1 MNLKVT
7 INDFV
12 RYRQLKQECARLSRQ
27 IAKLEESNRKQ
38 VTDKAR
44 GSLPYFPYTERY
56 IPIVGLLHNTAR
68 INAKKDERAEMETEA
83 RKLLE
88 HFRAFLPTV
97 EDGEVRE
104 TLELY
109 YIDGL
114 SYRQIPP
121 HLGLDGDGA
130 VQMKKARKY
139 MRQFIKLDA
148 QNANENDIVKDR

>member
-1 MNLKVT
+1 MEVT

-12 RYRQLKQECARLSRQ
+12 RYRRLKFECARLSRQ
-27 IAKLEESNRKQ
+27 ISKLEESNGRQ
-38 VTDKAR
+38 VADKAT
-44 GSLPYFPYTERY
+44 GSLPYFPYTERH

-68 INAKKDERAEMETEA
+68 INAKKDELAEMEA
-83 RKLLE
+83 QALDLLE
-88 HFRAFLPTV
+88 RFKVFLPTV
-97 EDGEVRE
+97 EDSEVRE

>member
-1 MNLKVT
+1 MEVT

-27 IAKLEESNRKQ
+27 IVKLEESNGKQ
-38 VTDKAR
+38 VTDKAT
-44 GSLPYFPYTERY
+44 GSLPYFPYTETHIR
-56 IPIVGLLHNTAR
+56 IVGLLHNTAR
-68 INAKKDERAEMETEA
+68 INAKKDELAEMEAEA
-83 RKLLE
+83 LELLNR
-88 HFRAFLPTV
+88 FKVFLPTV
-97 EDGEVRE
+97 EDSEVRE

>member
-1 MNLKVT
+1 MEVT

-12 RYRQLKQECARLSRQ
+12 RYRRLKQEHARLTRQ
-27 IAKLEESNRKQ
+27 IAKLEETNGRE
-38 VTDKAR
+38 VTDKAT
-44 GSLPYFPYTERY
+44 GSLPYFPYTERH

-68 INAKKDERAEMETEA
+68 INAKKDQLADMEAEM
-83 RKLLE
+83 LE
-88 HFRAFLPTV
+88 LIKRFKEFLPTV
-97 EDGEVRE
+97 EDSEIRE

-121 HLGLDGDGA
+121 HLGLEGDGA

-139 MRQFIKLDA
+139 MRRFINLDA
-148 QNANENDIVKDR
+148 QNANENDIV

>member
-1 MNLKVT
+1 MEVT

-12 RYRQLKQECARLSRQ
+12 RYRRLKQEHARLTRQ
-27 IAKLEESNRKQ
+27 IAKLEETNGRE
-38 VTDKAR
+38 VTDKAT
-44 GSLPYFPYTERY
+44 GSLPYFPYTERH

-68 INAKKDERAEMETEA
+68 INAKKDQLADMEAEM
-83 RKLLE
+83 LE
-88 HFRAFLPTV
+88 LIKRFKEFLPTV
-97 EDGEVRE
+97 EDNEVRE

-121 HLGLDGDGA
+121 HLGLEGDGA

-139 MRQFIKLDA
+139 MRRFINLDA
-148 QNANENDIVKDR
+148 QNANENDIV

>member
-1 MNLKVT
+1 MKVT

-27 IAKLEESNRKQ
+27 IAKLEESNGREVNEK
-38 VTDKAR
+38 TK
-44 GSLPYFPYTERY
+44 GSLPYFPYTERH

-68 INAKKDERAEMETEA
+68 INAKKDELAEMEGEA
-83 RKLLE
+83 RELLE
-88 HFRAFLPTV
+88 RFRAFLPTV
-97 EDGEVRE
+97 EDREVRE

-121 HLGLDGDGA
+121 HLGLSGDGA
-130 VQMKKARKY
+130 VQMKKVRKY
-139 MRQFIKLDA
+139 MRRFIKLDA
-148 QNANENDIVKDR
+148 QNANRNDIV

>member
-1 MNLKVT
+1 MGVT

-12 RYRQLKQECARLSRQ
+12 RYRKLKQECARLGRQ
-27 IAKLEESNRKQ
+27 ITKLEESNGKQ
-38 VTDKAR
+38 VADKAT
-44 GSLPYFPYTERY
+44 GSSQYFPYTERH

-68 INAKKDERAEMETEA
+68 INAKKEQLAEMEAEA
-83 RKLLE
+83 MELLHRFKE
-88 HFRAFLPTV
+88 FLPTI
-97 EDGEVRE
+97 EDSEIRE

-114 SYRQIPP
+114 SYRQIPS
-121 HLGLDGDGA
+121 HLGLEGDGA

-148 QNANENDIVKDR
+148 QNANDNDIV

>member
-1 MNLKVT
+1 MKVT

-12 RYRQLKQECARLSRQ
+12 RYRQLKQECTRLSRQ

-44 GSLPYFPYTERY
+44 GSLPYFPYTERH

-68 INAKKDERAEMETEA
+68 INAKKDELTEMEAEA
-83 RKLLE
+83 LDLLE
-88 HFRAFLPTV
+88 RFKVFLPTV
-97 EDGEVRE
+97 EDSEVRE

-148 QNANENDIVKDR
+148 QNANENDIVEDR